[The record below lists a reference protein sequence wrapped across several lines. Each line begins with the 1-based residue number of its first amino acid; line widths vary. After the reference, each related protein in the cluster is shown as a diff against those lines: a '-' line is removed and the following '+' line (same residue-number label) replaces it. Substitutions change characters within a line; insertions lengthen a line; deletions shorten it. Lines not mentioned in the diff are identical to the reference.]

1 MVDYDKLNEMLESA
15 LSSET
20 AETWNERIDIAEL
33 RRVLPDTVTVNGE
46 KYFLDIVHHNDENFE
61 GWWSATYRKL
71 YDGLPPEIKIDS
83 HYEYLCSMCPS
94 KDEMLEDI
102 VRRLKGSGL
111 L

>member
-46 KYFLDIVHHNDENFE
+46 ECFLDIVHHNDENFE